1 MKERFAQIEKY
12 IDAHREDILRDWKRI
27 VELESHTDD
36 PDGVRI
42 TATAL
47 KELFEEAGL
56 CCRLIETGAGP
67 TISGILGSE
76 RPGKPIL
83 FTGHMDTVFAK
94 GTFDDV
100 LFRLEDGKAYGPG
113 CLDMKGGIIIALYVI
128 KALNSIGYDE
138 TPLKIV
144 FSGNEESAHDAS
156 TGGEVF
162 IREVKGGLF
171 AFNMETG
178 DPNNALVLARK
189 GCLNCEVVI
198 TGVEA
203 HSGNDFFAGKN
214 AILEAAHK
222 GIAFAALTDR
232 EKETTVNLGTVQG
245 GTMPNCVA
253 GKCTLVLDCRFWTV
267 AEKERLERE
276 IKRIAAESFVEGT
289 GASLRFFG
297 GFPPFEDNLLTR
309 KFYEHCCRTAET
321 FGLDIPQ
328 SRVAGGSSDASY
340 LFMENVPVICSF
352 GVQGEWNHTTR
363 EYAIVESMFSRAKLI
378 AGAILNHR
386 AFEEA

>member
-1 MKERFAQIEKY
+1 MKKRFAQVAEY
-12 IDAHREDILRDWKRI
+12 IDTHREDMLRDWKRI
-27 VELESHTDD
+27 VEVESHTGD
-36 PDGVRI
+36 PDGVRNV
-42 TATAL
+42 ASVL
-47 KELFEEAGL
+47 QNMFEEAGL

-67 TISGILGSE
+67 TLSGILGAE

-94 GTFDDV
+94 GTFGDD

-128 KALNSIGYDE
+128 KALNSVGYDE

-144 FSGNEESAHDAS
+144 FSGNEETAHDAS
-156 TGGEVF
+156 NGAEVFVGEVM
-162 IREVKGGLF
+162 GGRF

-178 DPNNALVLARK
+178 YPNNALVLARK
-189 GCLNCEVVI
+189 GCMNCEVVI
-198 TGVEA
+198 SGVEA

-222 GIAFAALTDR
+222 GIAFAALTDP

-253 GKCTLVLDCRFWTV
+253 GSCTLVLDCRFWTV

-276 IKRIAAESFVEGT
+276 IVRIAEHSFVEGT
-289 GASLRFFG
+289 SVTIRFFG
-297 GFPPFEDNLLTR
+297 GYPPFEDNPLTR
-309 KFYEHCCRTAET
+309 RFYEHCCKSAEAV
-321 FGLDIPQ
+321 GLDAPL
-328 SRVAGGSSDASY
+328 SRVAGGSSDASH
-340 LFMENVPVICSF
+340 LFMQQVPVICSF

-363 EYAIVESMFSRAKLI
+363 EYAIVDSLFSRAKLV
-378 AGAILNHR
+378 AAAILNQS
-386 AFEEA
+386 AFPDM